1 MLFQNQPLGDLSER
15 KIQLQG
21 DFLIIPSHNSDPN
34 SLSLSLLH
42 PHPKIPFWP
51 SWNPV
56 TPRFLPSPPSHTT
69 KVSNLVK
76 PLLTTSQHIL
86 FLQLPKIAFFY
97 PAFPYT
103 YSRLPVRQEA
113 GTQCAPPPLYAL
125 DHAHFSQRPTIR
137 NSTSE
142 RNSPNTVTNAE
153 TVAQQRPRAT
163 INPTISTASP
173 PSNEAAGHPSRMA
186 RPSLCSLLLFL
197 RLALRGRGLLHI
209 LGLSRLLLQ
218 LPGAFDGVSLHH
230 HPVHRSQV
238 MQGLDF
244 IGAVD
249 QPSEP

>member
-113 GTQCAPPPLYAL
+113 GAQCAPPPFHAL
-125 DHAHFSQRPTIR
+125 DHAHFSRWPTTR

-173 PSNEAAGHPSRMA
+173 PQMKRRTTPHGWPALPSA
-186 RPSLCSLLLFL
+186 HFFFSSVLPSV
-197 RLALRGRGLLHI
+197 A
-209 LGLSRLLLQ
+209 
-218 LPGAFDGVSLHH
+218 GAFSTSLDAPAFSSSSQAHLMVS
-230 HPVHRSQV
+230 PSITTPFTAPRSCRALILSAQ
-238 MQGLDF
+238 
-244 IGAVD
+244 
-249 QPSEP
+249 